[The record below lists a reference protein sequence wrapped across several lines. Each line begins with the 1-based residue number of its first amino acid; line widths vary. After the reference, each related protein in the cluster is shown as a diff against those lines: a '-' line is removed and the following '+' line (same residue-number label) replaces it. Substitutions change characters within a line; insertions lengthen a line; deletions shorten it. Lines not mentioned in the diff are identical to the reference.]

1 MIATRVPTHVDVLI
15 VGGGP
20 VGALLAQRL
29 AATDLSV
36 LVAEAR
42 PAPLDDPRA
51 LALSWGSRQLLGDA
65 GLWDAQLEATPIQ
78 RVHVS
83 QQGTLGRVELTHTET
98 GLSELGCVVRYGKL
112 AALLRQRLA
121 AGPVPLLENAEVTAL
136 RQLEAYAEAQICHA
150 GQMHSLTARLV
161 VLADGG
167 KLAATLPGL
176 NQHTKP
182 YRQQAILAMLTP
194 ATPHDNT
201 AWERFADGGPLA
213 LLPCGQQ
220 LALVW
225 TQSPEHAATRMELDD
240 AAFLAEL
247 NAQLAGRAPKMIAVG
262 PRSSFPLA
270 LKAMDQ
276 VVGKRLALIG
286 NAAQALHPVAGQGL
300 NLGLRDADTLATLL
314 EHADKADI
322 GGSAQ
327 LARYARLRRR
337 DAGAVT
343 YFTDGLVELFRSP
356 FPPLKHARSL
366 GLLALDLCGPA
377 RRELARK
384 MVFGAR

>member
-1 MIATRVPTHVDVLI
+1 MIANRVPLHVDVLI

-29 AATDLSV
+29 AATSLDV

-65 GLWDAQLEATPIQ
+65 GLWDASLEATAIQ

-83 QQGTLGRVELTHTET
+83 QQGSLGRVELTHTET
-98 GLSELGCVVRYGKL
+98 GVSELGCVVNYGKL

-121 AGPVPLLENAEVTAL
+121 AGPVALLENAEVTAL
-136 RQLEAYAEAQICHA
+136 HTLSAYAEAQICHA

-167 KLAATLPGL
+167 KLAATLPGFT
-176 NQHTKP
+176 QHTKP
-182 YRQQAILAMLTP
+182 YRQQAILALLTP

-201 AWERFADGGPLA
+201 AWERFADEGPLA
-213 LLPCGQQ
+213 LLPCGEQ

-225 TQSPEHAATRMELDD
+225 TQSTEHAAARMELDD
-240 AAFLAEL
+240 AGFLAEL
-247 NAQLAGRAPKMIAVG
+247 NAQLAGRAPQMVAVG
-262 PRSSFPLA
+262 ARSSIPLA
-270 LKAMDQ
+270 LKIMDQ
-276 VVGKRLALIG
+276 AVGKRLALIG

-322 GGSAQ
+322 GSHVL
-327 LARYARLRRR
+327 LARYANLRRR